1 MSYDK
6 RMHAEM
12 LYMLLAGLFVAA
24 LITCNL
30 IANKFVSV
38 DLGFLGFNE
47 PFRISAGVLPYPI
60 TFLITDILSEFY
72 GRKRTNKVVLVGF
85 VTSMFVLFMLYLGG
99 QFDSIPNSPINND
112 EYDKMFQN
120 SWRVIGASMTAYIV
134 AQLVDVRLF
143 HFWKKLTK
151 GKHLWLR
158 NNGSTI
164 VSQLVDTILV
174 TTDLFIRVLSMEEIS
189 DLVIDGWTFK
199 LMAALADT
207 PIIYFLAWAMR
218 KYFRLSFS
226 EEFEESS
233 GIQGSGT

>member
-1 MSYDK
+1 MNAS
-6 RMHAEM
+6 RRQSSEM
-12 LYMLLAGLFVAA
+12 LYLLLAGLFVSA

-38 DLGFLGFNE
+38 DLSFLGFNE

-85 VTSMFVLFMLYLGG
+85 VTSMFVLLILFLGG
-99 QFDSIPNSPINND
+99 QFDSIQGSPINSD

-120 SWRVIGASMTAYIV
+120 SWRVIGASMTAYVV

-143 HFWKKLTK
+143 HFWKKLTN

-174 TTDLFIRVLSMEEIS
+174 TTVLFIGVLSMEDIG
-189 DLVIDGWTFK
+189 DLVFDGWTFK
-199 LMAALADT
+199 LMVALADT

-218 KYFRLSFS
+218 KYYKLSFS
-226 EEFEESS
+226 EEFEDPT
-233 GIQGSGT
+233 GIQGSRT

>member
-1 MSYDK
+1 
-6 RMHAEM
+6 M

-38 DLGFLGFNE
+38 DLGFLGFSE

-72 GRKRTNKVVLVGF
+72 GRKRTNKVVLIGF

-99 QFDSIPNSPINND
+99 QFDSIPNSPINSD

-143 HFWKKLTK
+143 HFWKKLTN

-174 TTDLFIRVLSMEEIS
+174 TTVLFIGKLSMEEIS

-226 EEFEESS
+226 EEFKESS

>member
-1 MSYDK
+1 MNDRRRQSS
-6 RMHAEM
+6 EM
-12 LYMLLAGLFVAA
+12 LYLLLAGLFVSA

-72 GRKRTNKVVLVGF
+72 GRKRTNKVVVIGF
-85 VTSMFVLFMLYLGG
+85 VTSMFVLFILFLGS
-99 QFDSIPNSPINND
+99 QFDSISGSPINND

-120 SWRVIGASMTAYIV
+120 SWRVIGASMTAYVV

-143 HFWKKLTK
+143 HFWKQLTN
-151 GKHLWLR
+151 GDHLWLR

-174 TTDLFIRVLSMEEIS
+174 TTVLFVGALSMEEIG
-189 DLVIDGWTFK
+189 DLVFDGWTFK
-199 LMAALADT
+199 LMVALADT
-207 PIIYFLAWAMR
+207 PIIYFLAWMMR
-218 KYFRLSFS
+218 TYYKLSFS
-226 EEFEESS
+226 EEFEDPT
-233 GIQGSGT
+233 GIQGSST